1 MSSIWPFDYDLAA
14 EVIAELTAAT
24 GPAIAQA
31 DYISAE
37 TSMSNPTQTSSSH
50 SLDAVTIVT
59 QRRVAC
65 DGGGGALGHPK
76 VWMDMGQDN
85 TVECKYCDRV
95 FALDPNA
102 ADDGHH

>member
-1 MSSIWPFDYDLAA
+1 
-14 EVIAELTAAT
+14 
-24 GPAIAQA
+24 
-31 DYISAE
+31 
-37 TSMSNPTQTSSSH
+37 MSNPAQPTPADSSQ
-50 SLDAVTIVT
+50 DVIIVT
-59 QRRVAC
+59 RRRVSC

-85 TVECKYCDRV
+85 TVECKYCDRI